1 MAWKSQILLVTHLLA
16 LVLGYGTVRKSLEQA
31 DSRESDTPEFTKFA
45 GRDALSPAGDGDGLL
60 ADFLNERSGKK
71 SRYAELKATL
81 PVAKDLKGAV
91 VSAVAGLGGANW
103 RDGLTR
109 DEQAARLA
117 EVEVRVLHWMKQN
130 PLEALGFVLNDS
142 ACEEAGIPESLNK
155 HVFIELATENGVLN
169 SVGWLARDEVTFGT
183 LCAVALNEMR
193 AGGGLAMYEKLAEA
207 IWRSPSR
214 DEFREFRTQPLVSDN
229 PADDGERF
237 LRLVGAA
244 TRFEERDLLLAM
256 AKRMRGTS
264 EKIDL
269 LSGFAGSSG
278 QAAEWLRGIL
288 KSDELKGELPRASWD
303 DLNNALLDVAG
314 LEIEQR
320 LEILKE
326 HPGYED
332 HSRQELLD
340 ELVGG
345 DVSHLLENGR
355 DWRFE
360 FRSGKASLDDVLAA
374 VRRGLPQL
382 PEAGEEAMRVSLFRE
397 LAEENPKKALPLL
410 DALAPEKRRDVLFDS
425 TWLGFANVSPDDFLR
440 FLAEVPDA
448 DSPAEQERK
457 LRGWTARARADL
469 WRYGDDYIEW
479 VKQMPSGIHREAAM
493 NSILLATSGENPA
506 RARELGEQ
514 FYPRKP

>member
-1 MAWKSQILLVTHLLA
+1 MAPKSIVLLVTHLLA
-16 LVLGYGTVRKSLEQA
+16 LVVGYGVVRKSLERGQG
-31 DSRESDTPEFTKFA
+31 SEMQTPEFTKLA
-45 GRDALSPAGDGDGLL
+45 DRDAPSSSGDVDGLL

-91 VSAVAGLGGANW
+91 VSAVAGLGGADW

-109 DEQAARLA
+109 EEQAARVA

-130 PLEALGFVLNDS
+130 PLEAMGFVVNDP
-142 ACEEAGIPESLNK
+142 ACEEAGIPELLNK
-155 HVFIELATENGVLN
+155 HVFIEVATENGVLN
-169 SVGWLARDEVTFGT
+169 SVGWLARNELTFGT

-193 AGGGLAMYEKLAEA
+193 AGGGFKMYEKLAEA

-214 DEFREFRTQPLVSDN
+214 DEFREFRARPLVSEN

-244 TRFEERDLLLAM
+244 TRFEERDRLLKM
-256 AKRMRGTS
+256 VKRMRGTP
-264 EKIDL
+264 EKTDL
-269 LSGFAGSSG
+269 LSGFGGSSG

-288 KSDELKGELPRASWD
+288 KTDGLEGELPRESWD
-303 DLNNALLDVAG
+303 DLHNALLEVGGFDV
-314 LEIEQR
+314 EHR
-320 LEILKE
+320 LEILKGYPE
-326 HPGYED
+326 HEAR
-332 HSRQELLD
+332 SRQELLD
-340 ELVGG
+340 ELVAA

-360 FRSGKASLDDVLAA
+360 FRNGRASPDDVMAA
-374 VRRGLPQL
+374 VRRGLPNL
-382 PEAGEEAMRVSLFRE
+382 PEAGEEAMRVALYRE

-410 DALAPEKRRDVLFDS
+410 DPLPPEMRRDVLLDS
-425 TWLGFANVSPDDFLR
+425 TWLTFVNVSPDDFLR
-440 FLAEVPDA
+440 FLVDVPEA
-448 DSPAEQERK
+448 KSSAEQERK
-457 LRGWTARARADL
+457 LRGWSTRATTDL

-479 VKQMPSGIHREAAM
+479 AKQMPPGIHREAAM
-493 NSILLATSGENPA
+493 NAILLATAAENPA
-506 RARELGEQ
+506 QARELGEQ